1 MKKRLL
7 INLALLVLLLTLV
20 GIIWLKPGQEASPQQ
35 RLVNIDI
42 KAINSICIERL
53 QADTVELT
61 RHQQYWTLTAP
72 IKVNALAG
80 KVERLLKISQ
90 IIPPVS
96 YPLDKA
102 SMQRFGLQAPI
113 ARISFN
119 DMELLIGK
127 TENVNLRRYVSAGNQ
142 LFLVDD
148 TFLHHLTA
156 PLSAYIDNRLLP
168 DNVQITALTT
178 PSIQLQQANDHSWH
192 NSLKPKQELSADAV
206 QMLFDE
212 WRFARAISV
221 KTIVDHKQGETISL
235 QFNKQESMH
244 FSLIKK
250 ADTVLLINNDKQLA
264 YSFSTEKYQQ
274 MTHLK

>member
-20 GIIWLKPGQEASPQQ
+20 GLIWLKPGPESTPQQ

-42 KAINSICIERL
+42 KDINSIRIERL

-102 SMQRFGLQAPI
+102 SMQRFGLQTPV

-127 TENVNLRRYVSAGNQ
+127 AENVNLRRYVSAGNQ

-168 DNVQITALTT
+168 DNVRITALTT

-221 KTIVDHKQGETISL
+221 KTDINNQQGETISL

>member
-7 INLALLVLLLTLV
+7 TNLALLVLLLSLA
-20 GIIWLKPGQEASPQQ
+20 GFIWLQSEQEVLPKQ

-42 KAINSICIERL
+42 KAINRIRIERL
-53 QADTVELT
+53 PMDTIELSK
-61 RHQQYWTLTAP
+61 HQQHWTLSAP

-80 KVERLLKISQ
+80 KVELLLKISQ
-90 IIPPVS
+90 ITPPVS
-96 YPLDKA
+96 YPLDEA
-102 SMQRFGLQAPI
+102 SIQRFGLQAPI

-119 DMELLIGK
+119 DTELLIGK
-127 TENVNLRRYVSAGNQ
+127 TENVNSRRYISTGNQ

-168 DNVQITALTT
+168 DDVQITALTT
-178 PSIQLQQANDHSWH
+178 PSIQLQQAEDHSWR
-192 NSLKPKQELSADAV
+192 NLLKPKQELSADAV
-206 QMLFDE
+206 QILFDE

-221 KTIVDHKQGETISL
+221 KTIVDNEQGETINL

-264 YSFSTEKYQQ
+264 YSFSHQKYQQ
-274 MTHLK
+274 MTSLK

>member
-7 INLALLVLLLTLV
+7 TNLALLVLLLSLA
-20 GIIWLKPGQEASPQQ
+20 GFIWLQSEQEVLPKQ

-42 KAINSICIERL
+42 KAINRIRIERL
-53 QADTVELT
+53 PMDTIELSK
-61 RHQQYWTLTAP
+61 HQQHWTLSAP

-80 KVERLLKISQ
+80 KVELLLKISQ
-90 IIPPVS
+90 ITPPVS
-96 YPLDKA
+96 YPLDEA
-102 SMQRFGLQAPI
+102 SIQRFGLQAPI

-119 DMELLIGK
+119 DTELLIGK
-127 TENVNLRRYVSAGNQ
+127 TENVNSRRYISTGNQ

-168 DNVQITALTT
+168 DDVQITDLTT
-178 PSIQLQQANDHSWH
+178 PSIQLQQAEDHSWR
-192 NSLKPKQELSADAV
+192 NLLKPKQELSADAV
-206 QMLFDE
+206 QILFDE

-221 KTIVDHKQGETISL
+221 KTIVDTEQGETINL

-264 YSFSTEKYQQ
+264 YSFSHQKYQQ
-274 MTHLK
+274 MTSLK